1 MSIFFHFFFRRA
13 RTHCDLFILTKE
25 ALDLVLESY
34 PEIKDK
40 ITLRAKNETKRAKR
54 MSQVVRDMQDERR
67 SSASEGT
74 NVVRVG
80 GRVNGE

>member
-1 MSIFFHFFFRRA
+1 M
-13 RTHCDLFILTKE
+13 
-25 ALDLVLESY
+25 LESY

-54 MSQVVRDMQDERR
+54 MSQVMRDIQDERR

-80 GRVNGE
+80 GHVN